1 MSQQDEPN
9 KGQGTDG
16 RYPNAD
22 PNAIATAMTVRD
34 AAHAATVILHG
45 SRARGDH
52 RDRSDVN
59 LILIHHR
66 APDQRIADAATA
78 TGDSEARRHYGTD
91 DSGACPVEVS
101 ISWALPGDVQR
112 GRNTINGIFARALD
126 EGIAINRNWWET
138 NYHRLEATHP
148 TLYEPQITAKLLSE
162 CALPLDAGQ
171 HPGAAGGHRRTEAG
185 PPRQPG
191 AEAGAGGLDLIGR
204 SPLPLEGDSLPPD
217 DAGTGERRPD
227 PGRAHR
233 RGDRDV
239 ERRRPGRRSHRRRD
253 PPLRAGNQGHHR
265 SPGTAQPG
273 RGKAARMDEAQ
284 PSVARDTGTKGR
296 NAKSPMSKRR
306 RSEYS

>member
-1 MSQQDEPN
+1 MSQQDESN
-9 KGQGTDG
+9 KSQGADG
-16 RYPNAD
+16 RCPNAD
-22 PNAIATAMTVRD
+22 PKAIATAMTVRD
-34 AAHAATVILHG
+34 AAHAAHAATVILHG

-148 TLYEPQITAKLLSE
+148 SLYEPQITAKLLSE
-162 CALPLDAGQ
+162 CALELMLASIQGQPPATAAQRQAHHGSLALKRALEAWISSAGVRFPWKATAYRLMTLAQENGAQMRDA
-171 HPGAAGGHRRTEAG
+171 PTEEEIEMWSA
-185 PPRQPG
+185 
-191 AEAGAGGLDLIGR
+191 
-204 SPLPLEGDSLPPD
+204 
-217 DAGTGERRPD
+217 
-227 PGRAHR
+227 
-233 RGDRDV
+233 
-239 ERRRPGRRSHRRRD
+239 
-253 PPLRAGNQGHHR
+253 
-265 SPGTAQPG
+265 
-273 RGKAARMDEAQ
+273 AARAAAVTGDETRLDEQGIRAMTA
-284 PSVARDTGTKGR
+284 ARELHNQAAER
-296 NAKSPMSKRR
+296 LPEWMRPNQA
-306 RSEYS
+306 